1 MSHPHPPHAPAVAD
15 PRDERARRLAR
26 LAERRRADR
35 ARELIVLEQER
46 PEVVKAYAPAEFAA
60 EALRWTV

>member
-1 MSHPHPPHAPAVAD
+1 M
-15 PRDERARRLAR
+15 AR

-35 ARELIVLEQER
+35 ARELTALEQER
-46 PEVVKAYAPAEFAA
+46 PEVVEAYAPAEFAV